1 MWERERE
8 KERERERE
16 REKDTV
22 SLDVWILSETAL
34 PAKPF
39 FSSRERIK
47 KREEER
53 EGQYV
58 YVLSTRAM

>member
-1 MWERERE
+1 MCERMCERD
-8 KERERERE
+8 KERERE

-47 KREEER
+47 KREER